1 MLCCPLNTYV
11 LRCSTMWFSNS
22 VCLGISMLLN
32 YDIFCS
38 FGSRCFSKKH
48 TVGKESPHIHQHC
61 QLICFH
67 RLGKVTPNHGAT
79 LPSHNLKKIENLE
92 GCQDPDCLWFISTS
106 RSSIC
111 LYPNDNYSSVLQLL
125 LELSFFKL
133 EKWAK
138 YPHLT
143 VP

>member
-1 MLCCPLNTYV
+1 MFYAAQQCDFLAL
-11 LRCSTMWFSNS
+11 S
-22 VCLGISMLLN
+22 VCGISMLLN

-38 FGSRCFSKKH
+38 FGSRCFLKTH

-79 LPSHNLKKIENLE
+79 LPTHIFLKIENLE
-92 GCQDPDCLWFISTS
+92 GCQDPDCLWFNST
-106 RSSIC
+106 SIC
-111 LYPNDNYSSVLQLL
+111 LYPKDNYSSVLQLL

-133 EKWAK
+133 EEGKLSPSYGTQTK
-138 YPHLT
+138 I
-143 VP
+143 

>member
-1 MLCCPLNTYV
+1 MP
-11 LRCSTMWFSNS
+11 
-22 VCLGISMLLN
+22 LN

-38 FGSRCFSKKH
+38 FGSKCFSKTH

-79 LPSHNLKKIENLE
+79 LPTHNFKKIENLE
-92 GCQDPDCLWFISTS
+92 GCQDPDCLWFTST
-106 RSSIC
+106 SIC
-111 LYPNDNYSSVLQLL
+111 LYPKDNYRYSSVLQLL

-133 EKWAK
+133 EKVGK
-138 YPHLT
+138 VSPSNGTYSNKSNQH
-143 VP
+143 

>member
-1 MLCCPLNTYV
+1 M
-11 LRCSTMWFSNS
+11 
-22 VCLGISMLLN
+22 GISMLLN

-38 FGSRCFSKKH
+38 FGSRYFSKTH
-48 TVGKESPHIHQHC
+48 TVGKEFPNIHHHC

-67 RLGKVTPNHGAT
+67 RLGKVTPKHKAT
-79 LPSHNLKKIENLE
+79 LPTHILKKHENLE

-106 RSSIC
+106 ICRS
-111 LYPNDNYSSVLQLL
+111 PEDKYSSVLQLL

-143 VP
+143 VFVFILGLQLLR